1 MQLVWR
7 LPHSG
12 SPVVYLFGHVCLRDC
27 TRKVLRNVM
36 DARGVAFEQLA
47 LRSRGVAFKNKYIV
61 SAYSS
66 YVALRVPLGL
76 DSKVVFYNVFRRYCP
91 AMWIES
97 LSKPT
102 TAMVYS
108 QLRPALALER
118 ITHLMRDCSFV
129 LTLGFYQAHA
139 LESRELR
146 PNVVEATMCCDLTA

>member
-1 MQLVWR
+1 M
-7 LPHSG
+7 
-12 SPVVYLFGHVCLRDC
+12 
-27 TRKVLRNVM
+27 
-36 DARGVAFEQLA
+36 E
-47 LRSRGVAFKNKYIV
+47 FKNKYIV

-66 YVALRVPLGL
+66 YVASRVPLGL

-102 TAMVYS
+102 TTMVYS